1 MIRWTLS
8 TAMED
13 AGVRFVKDL
22 ASMTGISY
30 AHLTKLHRNQSK
42 TVSMDTLNA
51 LCVALDC
58 NVEALLEYV
67 PE

>member
-30 AHLTKLHRNQSK
+30 AHLTKLYRNQSK
-42 TVSMDTLNA
+42 NVSMDTLNA

-58 NVEALLEYV
+58 NIEALLEYV

>member
-13 AGVRFVKDL
+13 AGIRFVKEL
-22 ASMTGISY
+22 SSMTGVSY